1 MQQSITIAVDLAK
14 EVFELAVA
22 TSSARITERKRLSRA
37 QFERFWSTREPCAVV
52 MEACG
57 SAHHWARTLVAR
69 GFTVR
74 LLPAHYVR
82 AYVQRNKTDRGD
94 CEALLEAARSPRIQD
109 VAIKSADQQAIL
121 SLHRAREQWKST
133 RTARINGMR
142 GLLREFGITA
152 PLGAAKFLARLPELL
167 EQHRNEIPERV
178 RRLVNAFWVE
188 AESLAER
195 MREVEEELE
204 GLAREHPV
212 LRSLLE
218 IPGIGVLTATALYAS
233 VGDVHRFP
241 SGRHLASWLGI
252 TPREHS
258 SGTRRRLGRIS
269 KQGDVYLRMLLIHGA
284 RSALNAAQMRQRAGR
299 PLGRLE
305 EWAVEKAQVRHT
317 NPTAVALANKLARTA
332 WAVWRHER
340 HFDGN
345 HRSLPPERPAS
356 AA

>member
-1 MQQSITIAVDLAK
+1 MQSITIAVDLAK
-14 EVFELAVA
+14 DVFELAVA
-22 TSSARITERKRLSRA
+22 TSSGRITERKRLSRA
-37 QFERFWSTREPCAVV
+37 QFERFWSTREPCAVL

-57 SAHHWARTLVAR
+57 SAHYWARVLQAK

-82 AYVQRNKTDRGD
+82 PYVQRNKTDRGD
-94 CEALLEAARSPRIQD
+94 CEALLEAARSPRIKD

-121 SLHRAREQWKST
+121 SLHRAREQWKQT

-167 EQHRNEIPERV
+167 EHHREEIPERV
-178 RRLVNAFWVE
+178 RRLVSAFWAE
-188 AESLAER
+188 AEALGER
-195 MREVEEELE
+195 MAEIETELD
-204 GLAREHPV
+204 GIAKEHPV

-241 SGRHLASWLGI
+241 SGRHLACWLGI
-252 TPREHS
+252 TPKEHS

-269 KQGDVYLRMLLIHGA
+269 KQGDVYLRTLLIHGA
-284 RSALNAAQMRQRAGR
+284 RSALTAAAQRQRAGKSLSR
-299 PLGRLE
+299 MQQ
-305 EWAVEKAQVRHT
+305 WAVEKAGARHT
-317 NPTAVALANKLARTA
+317 NPVAVALANKLARTA

-340 HFDGN
+340 HYDGN
-345 HRSLPPERPAS
+345 HRSLPPQMPA
-356 AA
+356 AAA